1 MSGLTIALII
11 MVVVLVL
18 GGGGCLMCV
27 GLAAVVK
34 DGEDNNGTTTTTT
47 TAAPPPNAPPP
58 AVGLTRNAVAREVE
72 GKLRAKG
79 LPVRSVA
86 CPAPSTLGYACEL
99 VTDSGDRAQIR
110 VTPAAGG
117 GFDFTVLD
125 VAILEGAKLAQ
136 LFQSSVASKVD
147 ARLRVPCFTG
157 ILMKRVGTQF
167 TCDVF
172 AGATPSGS
180 VTVTVEDEAGKVN
193 INYTVTQTF
202 KPTPTGAKRTVDFVC
217 PAGQP
222 PSGVVRAGC
231 MCGSQILGSACGTSG
246 FTDVTPTARGCL
258 FVCN

>member
-11 MVVVLVL
+11 IVVVLVL

-27 GLAAVVK
+27 GLAAVANDSETNK
-34 DGEDNNGTTTTTT
+34 GTSTP
-47 TAAPPPNAPPP
+47 TAVPAPNAPP
-58 AVGLTRNAVAREVE
+58 AVGLTRNAVAQDIE
-72 GKLRAKG
+72 GKLRVKG

-86 CPAPSTLGYACEL
+86 CPAPSSFGYECEL
-99 VTDSGDRAQIR
+99 VTESGDRAQVR

-117 GFDFTVLD
+117 GFDFNVPD
-125 VAILEGAKLAQ
+125 MAILEGAKLAQ
-136 LFQSSVASKVD
+136 LFQSSVASKVN
-147 ARLRVPCFTG
+147 APLRVPCFTG

-180 VTVTVEDEAGKVN
+180 VTVTVEDAFGKVN
-193 INYTVTQTF
+193 LNYTVTQTF

-231 MCGSQILGSACGTSG
+231 MCGSQILGSACGASG
-246 FTDVTPTARGCL
+246 FTDVTPTARGCQ

>member
-1 MSGLTIALII
+1 MSGLTIVLIVI
-11 MVVVLVL
+11 IVALVL

-27 GLAAVVK
+27 GLAAVAG
-34 DGEDNNGTTTTTT
+34 DTENNKGTTTP
-47 TAAPPPNAPPP
+47 TAVAPPNAPPP
-58 AVGLTRNAVAREVE
+58 AIGLTRNAVARDIE

-86 CPAPSTLGYACEL
+86 CPAPSSLGYECEL
-99 VTDSGDRAQIR
+99 VADSGDRAQVR

-117 GFDFTVLD
+117 GFDFNVPDMAL
-125 VAILEGAKLAQ
+125 LEGAKLAQ
-136 LFQSSVASKVD
+136 LFQSSVASRVNTP
-147 ARLRVPCFTG
+147 LRVPCFTG

-172 AGATPSGS
+172 AGATPSGT
-180 VTVTVEDEAGKVN
+180 VTVTVEDENGKVN
-193 INYTVTQTF
+193 LNYTVTQTF

-217 PAGQP
+217 PAGLP

-231 MCGSQILGSACGTSG
+231 MCGSQILGTACGGSG